1 MGFTE
6 DLAKLSEKVGS
17 RLSLVNGE
25 ENTKAA
31 FISPFLSILGYDV
44 TDPTEVIHEYFADF
58 GTPTKVRQPKKV
70 DYAIAIN
77 RNIVML
83 VEAKC
88 CKEKPEVHDGQLRSY
103 FNATL
108 TAQISVVT
116 NGVEYRFFTDLENL
130 HMMDKE
136 AFFTFNIL
144 DYTGKDVENLKL
156 FDRDNFD
163 AARIKND
170 AEEMLYSQGISEL
183 IDGLLVSPSDKFVHF
198 LIKELGTVAPK
209 FEFRG
214 SVVNSKVINRFKP
227 IVKRSIQSSLLSLIT
242 RSVNQEMTHTADFIA
257 PTIKEQLEADTNS
270 DLDTDEK
277 TEIVTTE
284 EELAAF
290 NKIQAITKASDK
302 SNIEVQY
309 RDTVSYFGIN
319 LGKTTWWFLRL
330 YLSSTKKSFIARINP
345 DEARFLAPGFAIQD
359 VPSVNSE
366 AVSKVKIDS
375 VDDFDKLK
383 PLILR
388 CYEIEAAKH

>member
-1 MGFTE
+1 MDFTE
-6 DLAKLSEKVGS
+6 ELAKLSKRVSEKLPFV
-17 RLSLVNGE
+17 VGE

-31 FISPFLSILGYDV
+31 FISPFLSILGYDI
-44 TDPTEVIHEYFADF
+44 TDPNEVKHEYFSDF
-58 GTPTKVRQPKKV
+58 GNPGKVRQPKKV

-77 RNIVML
+77 SNIVML
-83 VEAKC
+83 VEAKS

-103 FNATL
+103 FNAIL

-144 DYTGKDVENLKL
+144 DYSPKDVENLKL
-156 FDRDNFD
+156 FHRDNFD

-214 SVVNSKVINRFKP
+214 SVVNARVINRFKP
-227 IVKRSIQSSLLSLIT
+227 IVRRSLQSSLLSLIT
-242 RSVNQEMTHTADFIA
+242 RSVNQEMTHPAD
-257 PTIKEQLEADTNS
+257 EQPITRVEQVEPDNS
-270 DLDTDEK
+270 DLEPDEK
-277 TEIVTTE
+277 TDVVTTE

-290 NKIQAITKASDK
+290 TKIQAITKTSTK
-302 SNIEVQY
+302 YKLEIQQ

-319 LGKTTWWFLRL
+319 LGRTTWWFLRL
-330 YLSSTKKSFIARINP
+330 YLASTKKSFIARIGT
-345 DEARFLAPGFAIQD
+345 DEAKSLAPDFLIQD
-359 VPSVNSE
+359 VPGVNSE
-366 AVSKVKIDS
+366 SLSKIKIDS